1 MHWFEEWFDSPLY
14 DLLYT
19 NRNEDEAVQLVELI
33 EKVVPVDQYPKVLDL
48 GCGRGRHSLT
58 LANGGYQVTGI
69 DLAEE
74 AIRIARQKAEERSLR
89 NVRFLVRDM
98 REPLPEVFDSV
109 VNLFTSFGYFKEDD
123 ENIRTLD
130 SVARMLR
137 PEGKFFMDYMNADW
151 VRDNFKPEGEGEFR
165 DIKYRIHR
173 YIEDDIIFKEIT
185 FGGKGLEKPRTY
197 VEQVKLYD
205 LEWFLEAFDQCDF
218 EVKKLFGNYEGKTY
232 NPENC
237 SRLVM
242 VTRKR

>member
-33 EKVVPVDQYPKVLDL
+33 EKVVPVDQFPRVLDL

-58 LANGGYQVTGI
+58 LAKCGYQVTGI

-74 AIRIARQKAEERSLR
+74 AIRIARQKAEERSLP

-98 REPLPEVFDSV
+98 REPLPEIFDSV

-137 PEGKFFMDYMNADW
+137 PDGKFFMDYMNADW
-151 VRDNFKPEGEGEFR
+151 VRNNYQPDDEGEFR
-165 DIKYRIHR
+165 NIRFKIRR
-173 YIEDDIIFKEIT
+173 YIEDDIIYKRIT
-185 FGGKGLEKPRTY
+185 FEGDVLEEPKTY
-197 VEQVKLYD
+197 LEQVKLYD
-205 LEWFLEAFDQCDF
+205 LEWFIESFDRCGF
-218 EVKKLFGNYEGKTY
+218 EVEKLFGNYKGQRY
-232 NPENC
+232 DPETC

-242 VTRKR
+242 VANKQ